1 MAKRKIAPD
10 ESGTRLLDLWSPGEG
25 FGPPIGCV
33 STTFTFDASHFEEQ
47 CLARF
52 LAMET
57 SPDEGVRAYLI
68 EREEKLSQVFSC
80 VLVDQRHARDQHSLR
95 WNLLPIRV
103 PDGIQHAKLTILVWE
118 NHVRVL
124 VGSAN
129 LTVPAY
135 RSNLE
140 TVASLDFEP
149 EGGLPMP
156 LVHQALDFLNG
167 LAELAPGARD
177 DAGPRRALDRFIET
191 TRKHVQGWKDV
202 AIPAGQPRLALV
214 GLARGRGATPSVPS
228 QLAELWRGPQPVS
241 MTVVSP
247 FFDQT
252 PSAVDFVYAELA
264 QRLTTRGP
272 RDITFRCT
280 GRTLA
285 DGSIEA
291 ELPGTLFN
299 TSARHR
305 STSHFLEIVDGV
317 SSAGRNEPHRTLHSK
332 AIVLANDH
340 LSLVLIGSSNCT
352 VKGLG
357 LGTNS
362 NVEMNLAYVVPSG
375 NAAFLGNCLR
385 ALPPGV
391 PVDEPED
398 VRFLD
403 VDSATDL
410 GEADSPVLP
419 SGFDE
424 ALYDPTIGTGSLVL
438 HFIPAQLPGTFEV
451 ATLLGVTVF
460 SGKEGTQS
468 LRTARV
474 AVDGPVSCLKVRWRD
489 GTGPWLA
496 ADWIVNVTD
505 TGLLPPPSEF
515 ASLNLEDLL
524 AVLTS
529 SRPAHWLLAERL
541 QSRELQEQQGTV
553 PVVDPH
559 KKVDTSQFLMRR
571 MRRLSHALEGLR
583 KRLEQPL
590 VSVEGLRW
598 RLQGPFGPV
607 ALAKALISE
616 SGPGAPFFVLEIAS
630 TLQSI
635 RWPPSQ
641 SVSQEAQSAIVRE
654 VLDTLKSLAM
664 DDSGDS
670 PPNLRRYVAAQLAE
684 LVP

>member
-1 MAKRKIAPD
+1 MAKRKITPD
-10 ESGTRLLDLWSPGEG
+10 ESSTRLLDLWSPGEG

-57 SPDEGVRAYLI
+57 SPAEGARAYLI

-80 VLVDQRHARDQHSLR
+80 VLVDQRHARDQRSLR

-103 PDGIQHAKLTILVWE
+103 PEGIQHAKLTILVWE
-118 NHVRVL
+118 KHLRVL

-129 LTVPAY
+129 LTEPAY

-140 TVASLDFEP
+140 TVACLDFEP
-149 EGGLPMP
+149 SGGPPLS
-156 LVHQALDFLNG
+156 LVHQAIDFLDR
-167 LAELAPGARD
+167 LADMAPGARD
-177 DAGPRRALDRFIET
+177 AAGPRRALVGFIAA
-191 TRKHVQGWKDV
+191 TRQHVQSWKDI
-202 AIPAGQPRLALV
+202 AIPAGQPRPVLV
-214 GLARGRGATPSVPS
+214 GLSRGRAATSSVLS
-228 QLAELWRGPQPVS
+228 QLSALWRGPQPLS

-252 PSAVDFVYAELA
+252 PSAISFVYGELA

-280 GRTLA
+280 GRKLA

-291 ELPGTLFN
+291 ELPGALFN
-299 TSARHR
+299 TPERHR
-305 STSHFLEIVDGV
+305 STCHFLEIVDGTT
-317 SSAGRNEPHRTLHSK
+317 SASRNEPHRALHSK
-332 AIVLANDH
+332 AIVLENDH

-357 LGTNS
+357 LGSSS

-375 NAAFLGNCLR
+375 NGAFLSHCLR
-385 ALPPGV
+385 SLPSGS
-391 PVDEPED
+391 PVDLDGD
-398 VRFLD
+398 VRFLEVEGASD
-403 VDSATDL
+403 M
-410 GEADSPVLP
+410 GEAEAPLLP
-419 SGFDE
+419 AGFDE
-424 ALYDPTIGTGSLVL
+424 ALYDPAVGTGSLVL
-438 HFIPAQLPGTFEV
+438 HFIPEQLPTTFDV
-451 ATLLGVTVF
+451 YTPQGLVLLG
-460 SGKEGTQS
+460 GKAGSQIPHSTQ
-468 LRTARV
+468 L
-474 AVDGPVSCLKVRWRD
+474 AVDDPVSCLKVRWQD
-489 GTGPWLA
+489 GTGSWLS

-505 TGLLPPPSEF
+505 AGLLPPPSEL

-529 SRPAHWLLAERL
+529 SRPAHWLIAERL
-541 QSRELQEQQGTV
+541 LLRESEGQQSTV
-553 PVVDPH
+553 SVVDPH

-590 VSVEGLRW
+590 VSVEGMRW
-598 RLQGPFGPV
+598 RLQGPFGPI
-607 ALAKALISE
+607 ALAKALMAE
-616 SGPGAPFFVLEIAS
+616 SGPGAPFFVLEIAA

-635 RWPPSQ
+635 RWPSSY
-641 SVSQEAQSAIVRE
+641 SVSEEARSAVVRE
-654 VLDTLKSLAM
+654 VLGTLKSLAL
-664 DDSGDS
+664 DDTGDS
-670 PPNLRRYVAAQLAE
+670 PANLRRYVTTQLAE